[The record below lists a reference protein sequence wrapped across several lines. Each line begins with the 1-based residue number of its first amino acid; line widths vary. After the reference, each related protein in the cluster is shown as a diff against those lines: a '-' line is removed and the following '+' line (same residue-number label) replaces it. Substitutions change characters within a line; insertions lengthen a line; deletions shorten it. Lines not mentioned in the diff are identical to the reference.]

1 MMRRDTTLGGLLVAV
16 SMMMACGPSAPGSKI
31 PGDEGRP
38 GATAPKAPSGDAP
51 LGEEQRV
58 GAAKLVDTRSHTAL
72 AADNLDQVKTTA
84 PPPKTSAE
92 IYKAVA
98 PATVVVR
105 VAGGIGSG
113 VVIDPAGWVLTNH
126 HVIASGAVE
135 DFKYEAT
142 ILLGKLSKQTGA
154 MERRDEQYKA
164 EVYKADKLRDI
175 ALLKIVDPPDDLPS
189 VRIAEDNPA
198 PGSEVVALGHAGAG
212 MLWALKSGQIS
223 ALGKLSEA
231 LAQLASFKDDEEG
244 QKAADAFRRFMDGQN
259 LGLIIQSTVN
269 VLPGDSGGPLLNE
282 RGELV
287 GLNVFS
293 RKDPKTGGL
302 LSFHVH
308 RDELATFVKD
318 RPARPAQLVPDPW
331 LEGGGD
337 MSLEDADLDGKV
349 DVLLLQGRKPCAFCP
364 VQSTAVF
371 IDADQNSFDERPIPK
386 DLNALYEARGF
397 DAEAVYLQ
405 IEKDV
410 FVWYDTDDD
419 GTFDRLLYDEGT
431 TGLVSSG
438 YAIGKDGSLDRRED
452 LSRTK
457 PFQAGLFTS
466 DGLDER
472 FARITHA
479 AFPARYTDAPEP
491 MASTLP
497 DPIGRAGHSIAGD
510 LDEDG
515 TLDAVQTTN
524 PFSKRLLID
533 TDQTTI
539 APLGP
544 IFELSEVDRTKIDP
558 EIAVVS
564 QSTHMWIFYDRDDD
578 GRFDLVLHTPGTRV
592 YAATDAW
599 TIDAGGKKTPAP
611 EHVGRMLFRPALLDA
626 TQGPRLTKM
635 VQNGLLAIMSA
646 EDDGL
651 GSFPHPIDDHRG
663 TSVEIMELPVAKR
676 AVITLIGYGSD
687 GYLLDLDQSSGLFGA
702 KDAIDI
708 QKRVEDGKIDAEFAY
723 FHRNGIAWAYYDT
736 DTTPG
741 YDVVLVSLTP
751 SRGTV
756 DAGFS
761 ISGAQAT
768 HDPSLSGGRLV
779 RPSLFRS
786 VLLKQRLTKLA
797 SDLFADDM
805 VEGR

>member
-1 MMRRDTTLGGLLVAV
+1 MMGRVDKLGGLLLAV
-16 SMMMACGPSAPGSKI
+16 WMMTACGPSGHEAKTPEADRG
-31 PGDEGRP
+31 
-38 GATAPKAPSGDAP
+38 PSAESSDAAAQTEI
-51 LGEEQRV
+51 GKEHRV
-58 GAAKLVDTRSHTAL
+58 GAAKLVDRRSHVAL

-84 PPPKTSAE
+84 PPPKTSAD

-98 PATVVVR
+98 PATVIVR

-113 VVIDPAGWVLTNH
+113 VVIDPDGWVLTNH
-126 HVIASGAVE
+126 HVIASGGVE

-142 ILLGKLSKQTGA
+142 VLLGTLSKRTGA
-154 MERRDEQYKA
+154 MERGDKEYKA
-164 EVYKADKLRDI
+164 EVYKADKLRDV
-175 ALLKIVDPPDDLPS
+175 ALLKIVDPPKNLPS
-189 VRIAEDNPA
+189 VTLAKDNPT
-198 PGSEVVALGHAGAG
+198 PGTEVVALGHAGAG

-231 LAQLASFKDDEEG
+231 LAQLASFSDDDEG
-244 QKAADAFRRFMDGQN
+244 QKAAETFRKFMDRQS

-269 VLPGDSGGPLLNE
+269 VLPGDSGGPLLNK

-287 GLNVFS
+287 GLNVFA

-308 RDELATFVKD
+308 RNELAAFVKD

-349 DVLLLQGRKPCAFCP
+349 DVLMLQGRKPCAFCP
-364 VQSTAVF
+364 RQSTAVF
-371 IDADQNSFDERPIPK
+371 IDADQNSFEGKPIPK
-386 DLNALYEARGF
+386 DLNEVYEARAF

-405 IEKDV
+405 IEKNV
-410 FVWYDTDDD
+410 YVWYDSDDD

-438 YAIGKDGSLDRRED
+438 YAIGKGGSLDRKPD

-457 PFQAGLFTS
+457 PFQAGLFES
-466 DGLDER
+466 DGIDKR

-491 MASTLP
+491 MTSTLP
-497 DPIGRAGHSIAGD
+497 DPIGVAGHSIAGD

-515 TLDAVQTTN
+515 TLDAIHTTN

-533 TDQTTI
+533 TDQTTV
-539 APLGP
+539 APLGS
-544 IFELSEVDRTKIDP
+544 IFELGEVDRAKIDP

-564 QSTHMWIFYDRDDD
+564 QSTHMWIYYDRDDD
-578 GRFDLVLHTPGTRV
+578 GAFDLVLHTPGTRV
-592 YAATDAW
+592 YAVTEAW
-599 TIDAGGKKTPAP
+599 TLDASGSKTPAP
-611 EHVGRMLFRPALLDA
+611 EHVGRMLFRPALLND
-626 TQGPRLTKM
+626 TQGPRLAKM
-635 VQNGLLAIMSA
+635 VEKGLLAIMCA

-687 GYLLDLDQSSGLFGA
+687 GYLLDLDQSSGLFGS

-708 QKRVEDGKIDAEFAY
+708 GKRVEDGKIDAEFAY
-723 FHRNGIAWAYYDT
+723 FHRNGVAWAYYDT
-736 DTTPG
+736 DATPG
-741 YDVVLVSLTP
+741 YDVVLVSLEP
-751 SRGTV
+751 SKGTT
-756 DAGFS
+756 DAAFT
-761 ISGAQAT
+761 ISGQAAT
-768 HDPSLSGGRLV
+768 HDPALSKGRLV
-779 RPSLFRS
+779 RPSLFKTA
-786 VLLKQRLTKLA
+786 LLKQRLTKLA
-797 SDLFADDM
+797 NDLFADEM

>member
-1 MMRRDTTLGGLLVAV
+1 MMGRDTWLGGLLFAV
-16 SMMMACGPSAPGSKI
+16 SMMMACGPSGPEA
-31 PGDEGRP
+31 
-38 GATAPKAPSGDAP
+38 KAPAAEPSEGTDAETAEGDAEI
-51 LGEEQRV
+51 GKEHRV
-58 GAAKLVDTRSHTAL
+58 GAAKLVDRRSHVAL

-98 PATVVVR
+98 PATVIVR

-113 VVIDPAGWVLTNH
+113 VIIDPAGWVLTNH
-126 HVIASGAVE
+126 HVIASGGVE

-142 ILLGKLSKQTGA
+142 ILLGTLNARTGA
-154 MERRDEQYKA
+154 MERGEKEYKA
-164 EVYKADKLRDI
+164 EVYKADKLRDV
-175 ALLKIVDPPDDLPS
+175 ALLKIVDPPKNLPA
-189 VRIAEDNPA
+189 VRMATENPT
-198 PGSEVVALGHAGAG
+198 PGTEVVALGHAGAG

-231 LAQLASFKDDEEG
+231 LAQLASFKDDDEG
-244 QKAADAFRRFMDGQN
+244 QKAAETFRKFMDRQS

-269 VLPGDSGGPLLNE
+269 VLPGDSGGPLLNA
-282 RGELV
+282 RGELI
-287 GLNVFS
+287 GLNVFA

-308 RDELATFVKD
+308 RDELATFVKK
-318 RPARPAQLVPDPW
+318 RPSRPAQLVPDPW

-349 DVLLLQGRKPCAFCP
+349 DVLMLQGRKPCAFCP
-364 VQSTAVF
+364 RQSTAVF
-371 IDADQNSFDERPIPK
+371 IDADQNSFEGKAIPK
-386 DLNALYEARGF
+386 DLNALYEARAF

-405 IEKDV
+405 VEKNV
-410 FVWYDTDDD
+410 YVWYDSDDD

-438 YAIGKDGSLDRRED
+438 YAIGNNGSLDREPD

-457 PFQAGLFTS
+457 PFQAGLFES
-466 DGLDER
+466 DGLDKR

-515 TLDAVQTTN
+515 TLDAIHTTN

-533 TDQTTI
+533 TDQTTV
-539 APLGP
+539 APLGSM
-544 IFELSEVDRTKIDP
+544 FELADVDRAKIDP

-578 GRFDLVLHTPGTRV
+578 GAFDLVLHTPGTRV

-599 TIDAGGKKTPAP
+599 TLDAGGKKSPAP
-611 EHVGRMLFRPALLDA
+611 EHVGRMLFRPALLDG
-626 TQGPRLTKM
+626 TQGPRLAKM
-635 VQNGLLAIMSA
+635 VDEGLLAIMSA

-651 GSFPHPIDDHRG
+651 GSFPHPVEDHRG
-663 TSVEIMELPVAKR
+663 TSIEIMELPVAKR
-676 AVITLIGYGSD
+676 AVITIIGYGSD
-687 GYLLDLDQSSGLFGA
+687 GYLLDLDQSSGLFGS

-708 QKRVEDGKIDAEFAY
+708 SKRVEDGKIDAEFAY
-723 FHRNGIAWAYYDT
+723 FHRNGVAWAYYDT

-741 YDVVLVSLTP
+741 YDVVLVSLEP
-751 SRGTV
+751 SKGTV
-756 DAGFS
+756 DAGFR
-761 ISGAQAT
+761 IAGDKAT
-768 HDPSLSGGRLV
+768 HDAALSKGRLV
-779 RPSLFRS
+779 RPSLFKS
-786 VLLKQRLTKLA
+786 LLLKQRLTKLA
-797 SDLFADDM
+797 NDLFADEM